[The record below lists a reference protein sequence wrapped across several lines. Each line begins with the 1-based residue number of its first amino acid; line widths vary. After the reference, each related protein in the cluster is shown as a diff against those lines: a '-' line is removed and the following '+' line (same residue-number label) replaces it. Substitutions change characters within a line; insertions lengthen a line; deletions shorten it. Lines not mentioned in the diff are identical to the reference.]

1 VYGEWAAKSV
11 RMPVSVYNPVMPV
24 AAFDHYNLR
33 AARPML
39 DQLRDFYRDVV
50 GLTVGERPP
59 FRRFGYWL
67 YSSGRPVL
75 HLSLADDGEERLSA
89 VNTFAHAA
97 FNCTGRAE
105 FEQRLKALAIP
116 YRTAHVPLLHIAQLF
131 FHDPAGNGVELQFD
145 ASEPAG

>member
-1 VYGEWAAKSV
+1 
-11 RMPVSVYNPVMPV
+11 MPV

-33 AARPML
+33 AARPVL
-39 DQLRDFYRDVV
+39 DELRDFYCDVV
-50 GLTVGERPP
+50 GLRVGERPP

-67 YSSGRPVL
+67 YAGDRPVL
-75 HLSLADDGEERLSA
+75 HLSLTDDGEDRSGAA

-105 FEQRLKALAIP
+105 FEARLKRLGIP
-116 YRTAHVPLLHIAQLF
+116 YRTAQVPLLDLAQLF